1 MSIVIIMDQLSDLNI
16 TDDGR
21 PVGVRVERGAAVVA
35 EEVEPAA
42 HPSLFAA
49 SCESGKK
56 YCLKVIQF
64 LLQVCNKLSKL
75 SCKSEIVIIY

>member
-1 MSIVIIMDQLSDLNI
+1 MSIVVIMDQLSDLYI

-49 SCESGKK
+49 SCESAK
-56 YCLKVIQF
+56 
-64 LLQVCNKLSKL
+64 N
-75 SCKSEIVIIY
+75 IV

>member
-1 MSIVIIMDQLSDLNI
+1 MSIVIIMDPLSDLNI

-49 SCESGKK
+49 SCESAKK
-56 YCLKVIQF
+56 K
-64 LLQVCNKLSKL
+64 
-75 SCKSEIVIIY
+75 IV